1 MTEHDTGIHLP
12 LTLDEE
18 LLGAERPSV
27 ESLLG
32 DEERL
37 ERMHADLAM
46 GFTALRGTARGV
58 SVFGSAR
65 VREDDPDYALAREVG
80 AALGRAGFSVITG
93 GGPGLM
99 EAANR
104 GARDVGARSIGLN
117 IELPFEQGANPY
129 LDLSLTFHYFFA
141 RKVCFV
147 RYASG
152 FVVLPGGFGTLDE
165 LFEALVLIQTGKVR
179 HFPVVLVGRD
189 HWTPLWDWVRDRLL
203 AEAYVDPEDL
213 ELVALVDDPDDVAD
227 ALVAGARAQGTMR
240 PWSV

>member
-12 LTLDEE
+12 LTPDEE
-18 LLGAERPSV
+18 LLGAERPAV
-27 ESLLG
+27 ESLL
-32 DEERL
+32 DDDQRL
-37 ERMHADLAM
+37 DRMRADLAM
-46 GFTALRGTARGV
+46 GFEALGEIECGV

-65 VREDDPDYALAREVG
+65 VPEDDPSYALGRAVG

-104 GARDVGARSIGLN
+104 GAQDVRARSIGLA
-117 IELPFEQGANPY
+117 IELPFEEAANPY
-129 LDLSLTFHYFFA
+129 VDLSLTFHYFFA

-147 RYASG
+147 RYSSG

-179 HFPVVLVGRD
+179 HFPVVLVGTE
-189 HWTPLWDWVRDRLL
+189 HWAPLWGWVREQLV
-203 AEAYVDPEDL
+203 AEGYISPSDL
-213 ELVALVDDPDDVAD
+213 ELVTLCDDPGDVVA
-227 ALVAGARAQGTMR
+227 ALKAGARAQGVL
-240 PWSV
+240 PS